1 MVTQNGFSILAHLS
15 DIELYYTP
23 AELIRDDKL
32 ILSGDEF
39 HHSTNVMRN
48 KIGDTLYVT
57 DGQGIIYT
65 SKIISIQKS
74 ELSAL
79 IVDSKKQ
86 LNESGNIWFCI
97 PSLKKP
103 DRLKFA
109 FEKCVEL
116 GIINFIL
123 FTSRNAVST
132 KVIPHKFQKTV
143 LAAMKQSLRAFIPQ
157 ILSSSFGEIMN
168 LDGNKFLFDQSAGK
182 KYDGTVNNKETTYFL
197 FGPEGGFHKSE
208 IEKVNSENQFTLS
221 PHRLR
226 SETAVVKCASL
237 LNLT

>member
-97 PSLKKP
+97 PSLK
-103 DRLKFA
+103 
-109 FEKCVEL
+109 
-116 GIINFIL
+116 
-123 FTSRNAVST
+123 
-132 KVIPHKFQKTV
+132 
-143 LAAMKQSLRAFIPQ
+143 
-157 ILSSSFGEIMN
+157 N
-168 LDGNKFLFDQSAGK
+168 LIA
-182 KYDGTVNNKETTYFL
+182 
-197 FGPEGGFHKSE
+197 
-208 IEKVNSENQFTLS
+208 
-221 PHRLR
+221 
-226 SETAVVKCASL
+226 
-237 LNLT
+237 LNLLLKNASNLE

>member
-1 MVTQNGFSILAHLS
+1 MAHLS

-197 FGPEGGFHKSE
+197 FGPEAWIS
-208 IEKVNSENQFTLS
+208 
-221 PHRLR
+221 
-226 SETAVVKCASL
+226 
-237 LNLT
+237 

>member
-182 KYDGTVNNKETTYFL
+182 NTME
-197 FGPEGGFHKSE
+197 
-208 IEKVNSENQFTLS
+208 Q
-221 PHRLR
+221 
-226 SETAVVKCASL
+226 
-237 LNLT
+237 